1 MRFFTESCFRAAFIA
16 ATVINSEI
24 MFVYLTL
31 IVLTKGTK
39 GIALWSTKIFLQN
52 LRYKHMNTKIPKYQN
67 TKTKNQKYQKH
78 QNTKI
83 PKTPKYKLPYMR
95 NFFSV
100 ISQKNI

>member
-1 MRFFTESCFRAAFIA
+1 MMRFFTESCFRAAFIA

-52 LRYKHMNTKIPKYQN
+52 LRYKHMQN
-67 TKTKNQKYQKH
+67 
-78 QNTKI
+78 I
-83 PKTPKYKLPYMR
+83 KTPKYKLPYMI
-95 NFFSV
+95 NFFSI